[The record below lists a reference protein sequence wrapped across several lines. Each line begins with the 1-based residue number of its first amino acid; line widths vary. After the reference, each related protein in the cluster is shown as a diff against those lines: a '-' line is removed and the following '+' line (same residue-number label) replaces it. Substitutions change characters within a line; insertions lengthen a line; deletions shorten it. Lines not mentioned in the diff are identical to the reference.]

1 VGAPDGGPAEVGGSP
16 RIRGTTLAF
25 PASVAGVTA
34 PRLFGIPARDAP
46 VVAVLRRGPSDWVH
60 VGRWDLA
67 AMTYVAGAWLHGTVY
82 PQRCDVSPD
91 GRYLSYLAL
100 VGHADWAA
108 GTTYVAVSRLP
119 WLTALAAWATDGTWS
134 RGAHFAPVG
143 TWEVGEPDEGDV
155 APLRLRH
162 GMAVSTAATFAVER
176 RTGWSETVGTPPRG
190 QHDVW
195 DEKRAERVVM
205 AKPSPRDGTVLTV
218 RGGQAAFR
226 GLPDWFEPPLYAL
239 GDDVVV
245 DVQWADWA
253 PDGRLL
259 VATVDGRLQV
269 RSGPLYDD
277 VDWEVDLSGLSPDPQ
292 PAPPEAT
299 DW

>member
-1 VGAPDGGPAEVGGSP
+1 
-16 RIRGTTLAF
+16 
-25 PASVAGVTA
+25 
-34 PRLFGIPARDAP
+34 
-46 VVAVLRRGPSDWVH
+46 
-60 VGRWDLA
+60 
-67 AMTYVAGAWLHGTVY
+67 MTYESGSWLHGTIY

-100 VGHADWAA
+100 VGHAEWSA

-119 WLTALAAWATDGTWS
+119 WLTALAAWGTDGTWS

-143 TWEVGEPDEGDV
+143 TWELGDPDEGDV
-155 APLRLRH
+155 ALLRRRH
-162 GMAVSTAATFAVER
+162 GMGVSAAETFAVER
-176 RTGWSETVGTPPRG
+176 RTGWSEAPGTPTRSPHG
-190 QHDVW
+190 VW
-195 DEKRAERVVM
+195 DETRAEGVVM
-205 AKPSPRDGTVLTV
+205 QRTNPRGGVVLTV

-269 RSGPLYDD
+269 RSGRLRDD
-277 VDWEVDLSGLSPDPQ
+277 IDWELDLAGLAPDPQ
-292 PAPPEAT
+292 PPPPEAT